1 MAHAAKITQFSLLSG
16 FLPGPVRIVI
26 SDHPDEAHATTWL
39 SLRLPSPSPR
49 SRTVQVAQAEALEL
63 AHLIIGEEIRVLRNL
78 KET

>member
-1 MAHAAKITQFSLLSG
+1 MATAAKITQFSLLNG

-26 SDHPDEAHATTWL
+26 SDHADEAHATTWL

-49 SRTVQVAQAEALEL
+49 NRSVQIAQAEALES

-78 KET
+78 KDA